1 MSEPLEPDFDKCD
14 GLVPV
19 IVQETGTGLVL
30 MMAYMNQQA
39 YNETR
44 TTGRAVYYSRSRQSL
59 WRKGE
64 TSGNVQLVKRIA
76 IDCDRD
82 TLLIEVDQQGGAA
95 CHEGYPSCFFR
106 EITPDGPKIVGERV
120 FDPRDV
126 YGKQ

>member
-1 MSEPLEPDFDKCD
+1 MCETLQPDFDKCD

-19 IVQETGTGLVL
+19 VVQETGTGVVL
-30 MMAYMNQQA
+30 MMAYMNQEA
-39 YNETR
+39 YQETLA
-44 TTGRAVYYSRSRQSL
+44 TGRAVYYSRSRQGL

-64 TSGNVQLVKRIA
+64 TSGNVQLVKRMA

-95 CHEGYPSCFFR
+95 CHEGYKSCFFR
-106 EITPDGPKIVGERV
+106 ELSPDGVKIVGERV

-126 YGKQ
+126 YDQQ